1 MSQFRFNEKSNE
13 KPNEMANEMANKRS
27 NEKSKWKVQM
37 KITNNI
43 DPFFWCIKFPMK
55 RLLKSPNGNSNE
67 KDNKKANE
75 KSNEKSKWKVE
86 WKGKIKVQMKSQ
98 DDIDPFCGSA
108 GCLKVFTQVKVCV
121 CHIIYL
127 WWKPLTVY
135 ANRMTMIT
143 MIMTMIIIIIIRTEV
158 EEVAW
163 WCIRSLPLT
172 MYVVGQWPTGSL
184 VSTAFY

>member
-1 MSQFRFNEKSNE
+1 MTWHDMTWHDQQR
-13 KPNEMANEMANKRS
+13 
-27 NEKSKWKVQM
+27 
-37 KITNNI
+37 
-43 DPFFWCIKFPMK
+43 CIKFPMK

-121 CHIIYL
+121 CVSRNLFVMKTINCVCQQDDNDHHDHDHDHHHHH
-127 WWKPLTVY
+127 PH
-135 ANRMTMIT
+135 RG
-143 MIMTMIIIIIIRTEV
+143 R
-158 EEVAW
+158 
-163 WCIRSLPLT
+163 
-172 MYVVGQWPTGSL
+172 GGSL
-184 VSTAFY
+184 VVHTVPAINYVCGGSVTHWVTGQHRFLLILVHCF